1 MRLLF
6 LLISPSP
13 SDKPLHHGSNPM
25 LPHPLVSEVEADD
38 ELEADH
44 GKRRVKPA
52 TRRAHIRQNFEKSL
66 ERKESK
72 NSLSPKRSSGT
83 VG

>member
-6 LLISPSP
+6 PLISPSP

-66 ERKESK
+66 
-72 NSLSPKRSSGT
+72 
-83 VG
+83 